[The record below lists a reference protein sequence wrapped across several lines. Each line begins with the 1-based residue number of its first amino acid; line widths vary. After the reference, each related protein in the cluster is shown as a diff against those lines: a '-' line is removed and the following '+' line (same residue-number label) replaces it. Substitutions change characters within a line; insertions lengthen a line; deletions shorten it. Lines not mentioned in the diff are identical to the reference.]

1 MIGRLCGVAVLVLMG
16 GCASTPD
23 PVARFDTRLAG
34 YFGAQALPMANHAV
48 SSRVGVGVVPSESS
62 GAVAESNRLNMIAT
76 VRAALGAGT
85 STRSVRPIDD
95 SYLKAGRGMDN
106 LRQTGKLFGV
116 DTLMLLSLDQ
126 RFRPE
131 DSGGVVRI
139 RTATGSRDVNLPSQT
154 VLTYIDVVMIDLAS
168 GEAGYTRQV
177 ASELGVDA
185 RTWAD
190 PRLRR
195 QAETDATAS
204 ALEKLRLA
212 LATDFAPQKK
222 K

>member
-1 MIGRLCGVAVLVLMG
+1 MI
-16 GCASTPD
+16 
-23 PVARFDTRLAG
+23 
-34 YFGAQALPMANHAV
+34 
-48 SSRVGVGVVPSESS
+48 
-62 GAVAESNRLNMIAT
+62 
-76 VRAALGAGT
+76 LGAGT
-85 STRSVRPIDD
+85 LGSTEILLRSRDKGLALSDRLGANFSGNGDALGFAYD

-212 LATDFAPQKK
+212 LATAFAPKK
-222 K
+222 KK

>member
-1 MIGRLCGVAVLVLMG
+1 MAILVLMG

-48 SSRVGVGVVPSESS
+48 SSRVGVGVVPTESS

-131 DSGGVVRI
+131 DSGGLVRI

-212 LATDFAPQKK
+212 LATDFAPKK
-222 K
+222 KK

>member
-1 MIGRLCGVAVLVLMG
+1 MG

-48 SSRVGVGVVPSESS
+48 SSRVGVGVVPTESS

-177 ASELGVDA
+177 ASELGVEA